1 MLIKKVFGKFMIF
14 GLMGMSA
21 LLYSCGSEEVDP
33 NDGEIVIDDDY
44 YEFQDFNLG
53 DYDIPAFISLPD
65 ETANIGASTKP
76 EIIHIEDDIKWE
88 VNVGQNFQLMIEDYG
103 DLTDPTSGRDLTI
116 EYKSAEEAGTTYPTT
131 TIRVKPK
138 ASAVTEDEAKV
149 AGFLESQTEITD
161 LYSELSYDELKSVLE
176 GWLNPSGEGEKETVS
191 QSTLSQSTPTTQPT
205 KVAPTTAESAK
216 KTDDVG
222 AAFDDL
228 FNN

>member
-1 MLIKKVFGKFMIF
+1 MLIKKVLGKFMIF

-21 LLYSCGSEEVDP
+21 MLYSCGSEEVDP

-103 DLTDPTSGRDLTI
+103 DLTDLI
-116 EYKSAEEAGTTYPTT
+116 EVEKKELAEQSFFKVNYIIDEPDMILYERTLLVKGTKKASSKVGVEHRTYHVYGQKIIDGISYELQSREDGYEKVIIELMAKS
-131 TIRVKPK
+131 IKSMKPK
-138 ASAVTEDEAKV
+138 
-149 AGFLESQTEITD
+149 
-161 LYSELSYDELKSVLE
+161 
-176 GWLNPSGEGEKETVS
+176 
-191 QSTLSQSTPTTQPT
+191 
-205 KVAPTTAESAK
+205 K
-216 KTDDVG
+216 K
-222 AAFDDL
+222 
-228 FNN
+228 

>member
-21 LLYSCGSEEVDP
+21 LLYSCGSEEVDT

-103 DLTDPTSGRDLTI
+103 DLTNLI
-116 EYKSAEEAGTTYPTT
+116 EVEKKELAEQSFFKVNYIIDEPDMILYERTLLVKGTKKASSKVGVEHRTYHVYGQKIIDGISYELQSREDGYEKVIIELMAKS
-131 TIRVKPK
+131 IKSMKPK
-138 ASAVTEDEAKV
+138 
-149 AGFLESQTEITD
+149 
-161 LYSELSYDELKSVLE
+161 
-176 GWLNPSGEGEKETVS
+176 
-191 QSTLSQSTPTTQPT
+191 
-205 KVAPTTAESAK
+205 K
-216 KTDDVG
+216 K
-222 AAFDDL
+222 
-228 FNN
+228 